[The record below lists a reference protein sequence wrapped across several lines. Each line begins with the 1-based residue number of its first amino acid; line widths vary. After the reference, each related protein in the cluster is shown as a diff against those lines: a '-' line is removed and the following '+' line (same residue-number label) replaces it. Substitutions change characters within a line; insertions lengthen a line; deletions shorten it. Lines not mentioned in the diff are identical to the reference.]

1 MRKKNSNQIFFGG
14 LYDVLF
20 ILDENVMFS
29 LCPRYEKNKI
39 VKVNKM
45 FAQIQTK
52 WTWALFIKGAISI
65 HIDTFYELKTFA
77 CGLAQQRPTYTI
89 LFAEIYP
96 GYELLRR
103 Y

>member
-1 MRKKNSNQIFFGG
+1 MHILLSIAKNRKRLRKIDHFPRRFPRSFSLRAVAQCSRWAFFIYLRSMRKKNSNQIFFGG

-52 WTWALFIKGAISI
+52 WT
-65 HIDTFYELKTFA
+65 
-77 CGLAQQRPTYTI
+77 
-89 LFAEIYP
+89 
-96 GYELLRR
+96 
-103 Y
+103 